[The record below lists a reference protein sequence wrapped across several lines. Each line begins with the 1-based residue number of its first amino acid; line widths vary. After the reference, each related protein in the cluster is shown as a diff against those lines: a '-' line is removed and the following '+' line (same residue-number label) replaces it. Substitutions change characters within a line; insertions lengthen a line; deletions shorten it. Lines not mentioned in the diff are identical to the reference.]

1 MLMKLKVK
9 ENERLVRD
17 SNNFAILNTDRSVI
31 KSHEQRMEILQK
43 KKLQEEE
50 INNIKNDVSEIK
62 DMLKQLM
69 TQRN

>member
-1 MLMKLKVK
+1 MLMKLKVR